1 MALMKACDV
10 FVLNSS
16 YEGLPHTVAEAM
28 TLGLAIVTTGAGG
41 TMEVVRHGETALV
54 AAPNHDCLTTTLSK
68 VLMDSDLR
76 CKLGNRARVVANEI
90 FSQKRTVDR
99 TEELLSACI

>member
-41 TMEVVRHGETALV
+41 TAEVVRDGETALLV
-54 AAPNHDCLTTTLSK
+54 APERNGLGETLRR
-68 VLMDSDLR
+68 LLADQGLR
-76 CKLGNRARVVANEI
+76 TSLGDRAQAVAGEKFGPERMI
-90 FSQKRTVDR
+90 DA
-99 TEELLSACI
+99 TEEVLAACV